1 VLSTITYAPNQFGIA
16 QSDPMHNQIVFS
28 STDRL
33 HRIAVAIFYAC
44 AAVSIA
50 FTAMVLIGMAS
61 A

>member
-1 VLSTITYAPNQFGIA
+1 MNNQ
-16 QSDPMHNQIVFS
+16 MVFP

-33 HRIAVAIFYAC
+33 HKTAVTIFYAC

-50 FTAMVLIGMAS
+50 FAAMVLIGMAS

>member
-1 VLSTITYAPNQFGIA
+1 
-16 QSDPMHNQIVFS
+16 MHSQMVFS

-50 FTAMVLIGMAS
+50 FAAMVLIGIAS
-61 A
+61 T